1 MEGASAVPS
10 PRPENTEFGMI
21 HSMTAFARAQG
32 DSDSGTL
39 VWEIR
44 SVNHRYLEI
53 SLRLPEELRA
63 KEGDIRQRIGARLH
77 RGKVDCALR
86 FARGTAGEEPLEFDE
101 ARLNQL
107 LHASWRLHEHDSRL
121 RPLAVA
127 EVLQWPGVMRTPEID
142 VEGLAKQAFA
152 ALDQVLSELV
162 AVRER
167 EGGELAR
174 MLEQRLAAMGGI
186 VAETRA
192 FMPEVT
198 EAYRQRLQ
206 ERLAEI
212 RGELDPAR
220 VEQEIVLFAH
230 KTDVHEEL
238 DRLDAHIAEVRRI
251 IAGSGAVGRRLDFL
265 MQELNREANTL
276 GSKATDLRLTNA
288 SVELKVLIEQ
298 MREQVQN
305 IE

>member
-1 MEGASAVPS
+1 
-10 PRPENTEFGMI
+10 MI
-21 HSMTAFARAQG
+21 HSMTAFARAQ
-32 DSDSGTL
+32 SDTDHDTL

-53 SLRLPEELRA
+53 GLRLPEELRTA
-63 KEGDIRQRIGARLH
+63 EAEIRQRIGARLH

-86 FARGTAGEEPLEFDE
+86 LTRGVAGEEPLEFDE
-101 ARLNQL
+101 ARLSQL
-107 LHASWRLHEHDSRL
+107 LHASWRLHEHDTRL
-121 RPLAVA
+121 RPLTVA
-127 EVLQWPGVMRTPEID
+127 EVMQWPGVMRTPEVDAD
-142 VEGLAKQAFA
+142 VLAKQAFT
-152 ALDQVLSELV
+152 ALEQVLTELTT
-162 AVRER
+162 VRER

-174 MLEQRLAAMGGI
+174 MLEQRLTAMGGI
-186 VAETRA
+186 VANTRA
-192 FMPEVT
+192 VMPEVA
-198 EAYRQRLQ
+198 EAYRRRLQ
-206 ERLAEI
+206 DRLAEI

-220 VEQEIVLFAH
+220 LEQEIVLFAH

-238 DRLDAHIAEVRRI
+238 DRLDAHIVEVRRI
-251 IAGSGAVGRRLDFL
+251 LAGSGAVGRRLDFL